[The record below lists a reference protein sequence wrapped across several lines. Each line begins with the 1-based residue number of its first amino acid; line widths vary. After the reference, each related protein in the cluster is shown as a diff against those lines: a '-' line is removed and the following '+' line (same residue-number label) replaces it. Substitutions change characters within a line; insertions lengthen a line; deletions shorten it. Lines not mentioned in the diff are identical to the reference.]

1 MPPIGRVIMQAKSV
15 SVGRAFSL
23 GFDAFKRHPGVM
35 IGVSIL
41 YLVLN
46 AVGQNIP
53 ILGSLFAILVA
64 PPIVGGLAIFVLNVI
79 NDRNPTV
86 GDLFAGFQRYGTW
99 MGVYWLFAAI
109 SLACFI
115 PGLILVG
122 IGALLGRSG
131 GDEALII
138 AIVLGALISLVIL
151 IAVTLR
157 WMFVYYS
164 AAEGRGTMDAFKR
177 SAQITEG
184 VRPQLLWAYIVVGL
198 FSISGVIALGVGI
211 IVTFPIAMCAFAS
224 IYRDLEAATGP
235 APGAIP
241 PYGPS
246 PAETPTPGP
255 APVTPGPEPT
265 PTVIHAPD
273 IVPAPSTTPA
283 PAAPAPAAPAPAQ
296 PEPAPPAPAPP
307 PPPSA
312 PDVQWYFAVG
322 GQRVGPVS
330 QADLTSRIQ
339 AGEVTR
345 ETLVWRDGM
354 ANWAPAAQTPELAP
368 LLSPP
373 PGGSPPTSA

>member
-1 MPPIGRVIMQAKSV
+1 MQAKSI
-15 SVGRAFSL
+15 SAGRALSF
-23 GFDAFKRHPGVM
+23 GFDALKREPGLL
-35 IGVSIL
+35 IGVSLL

-46 AVGQNIP
+46 LVGQNIP

-99 MGVYWLFAAI
+99 MGVYWLFGAI

-115 PGLILVG
+115 PGLIIVG

-131 GDEALII
+131 GDEALIV
-138 AIVLGALISLVIL
+138 AIVLGALISLVIF

-157 WMFVYYS
+157 WVFVYYC
-164 AAEGRGTMDAFKR
+164 ATEGRGTMDAFKR

-184 VRPQLLWAYIVVGL
+184 VRPQLLLTYIVLGL

-211 IVTFPIAMCAFAS
+211 IVTLPIAMCAFAS

-255 APVTPGPEPT
+255 APVTTGSEPT
-265 PTVIHAPD
+265 PTMSHAPS
-273 IVPAPSTTPA
+273 P
-283 PAAPAPAAPAPAQ
+283 PAAATTA
-296 PEPAPPAPAPP
+296 PAPPAPAPP
-307 PPPSA
+307 P
-312 PDVQWYFAVG
+312 VQWYFAVA
-322 GQRVGPVS
+322 GQRVGPLS
-330 QADLTSRIQ
+330 QADLAARIQ
-339 AGEVTR
+339 AGEVTP

-373 PGGSPPTSA
+373 PGGGPPMSA